1 MFTGI
6 VQGVGEIVGICGDDD
21 LRTFEIV
28 LPEGFDRGLERG
40 ASVAVNG
47 VCLTATTRQ
56 DASTWCFDV
65 MLQSLR
71 TTNLSNVAA
80 GRSVNLERA
89 ATADAEVGGHILSGH
104 VDFVSEV
111 AETRSGRGNK
121 LIRFSVPRQYMPYI
135 FARGHIAIDGIS
147 LTIAETSRIDSWF
160 EIWLIPETRRA
171 TIIDEIGPGYRA
183 NIEIERST
191 QVVVDTVRDT
201 VNRALDERFTALEAA
216 LSRAGLDRDTVF
228 ALDQPEEMIETVRK
242 AISRSSRET

>member
-1 MFTGI
+1 MPG
-6 VQGVGEIVGICGDDD
+6 GLGK
-21 LRTFEIV
+21 
-28 LPEGFDRGLERG
+28 GLERG

-71 TTNLSNVAA
+71 TTNLSEVAA
-80 GRSVNLERA
+80 GRPVNLERA
-89 ATADAEVGGHILSGH
+89 AAADAEVGGHVLSGH

-111 AETRSGRGNK
+111 AETRTGGGNK

-135 FARGHIAIDGIS
+135 FARGYVAIDGIS
-147 LTIAETSRIDSWF
+147 LTVAETSRIDSWF
-160 EIWLIPETRRA
+160 EVWLIPETRRA
-171 TIIDEIGPGYRA
+171 TIIDGIGPGYRA

-201 VNRALDERFTALEAA
+201 VNKALDERFKALDAA
-216 LSRAGLDRDTVF
+216 LSRAGLGRDAVF

-242 AISRSSRET
+242 AISRSPRET